1 MVMNTDIYHYIID
14 FFKKKRNLLL
24 VGIIL
29 IIIFSSTMVFIFA
42 SHPNEY
48 IIEGTVFIDSSP
60 APSGVDVTIVFS
72 NGKRNDTSGT
82 DEVGRYRIDVSDNI
96 GDVATFFITY
106 NGVVYQGR
114 NHTGDYVNISLSG
127 SNQILSVDLY
137 VDTSNIDFSDTDS
150 DNESDDD
157 NSDDSID
164 ETDTEESDE
173 TQDTTNDSD
182 DTNPDDPSDGS
193 DDSDDDNDDT
203 ADDSD
208 QGPTDD
214 EDEEEETEDD
224 EESEDEEQESV
235 LLVEKKIWD
244 ETTNTWIKDTIVD
257 PTKHI
262 SFKITLHYS
271 GEHMIDSIDI
281 VDELPIGLEYMENA
295 TIDGILVEPS
305 CDPMNNTLHWHLDN
319 LSFNKTMVITYNC
332 SISKSGSLVNRVT
345 VNATENTTK
354 TFTLNDTATVTVSG
368 DIVIKHHVWDNKTSS
383 WVQEYTTD
391 VGECVQFKISIL
403 YNGSF
408 TAQNLTVFETLPSYM
423 DYMGGAMVN
432 GVLNEPNS
440 DNGTLEWDIG
450 SLTSQQVCSILF
462 NVNIAE
468 NGTDTTLVRVIGAED
483 ITMKQFNDTSF
494 VRVTGEAPKHT
505 LCMKKVRIGNGSW
518 EKSIHGF
525 VGSIATFNIT
535 IFNNGNTTLYNIHVF
550 DTLPPSLT
558 YIPNSTW
565 ITHNSLLYHEEPY
578 VDQDQHYL
586 LWSNL
591 NSIIHDYVSPGE
603 HISIYF
609 NTTISSDGL
618 LINTVNVT
626 STICNECDPLDISA
640 IASINATE
648 PIQELAVKING
659 PYIERPLVPIY
670 VSANATGGIP
680 PYRYV
685 WDLDEDGVFNDGNTS
700 SVIRQWDE
708 IGNYTLKVQVYD
720 TENQTQTHTSYANIS
735 IPPLIVDAG
744 GPYQTF
750 AGDTI
755 SFQATATGGMMDYV
769 WSWDFGD
776 GNTSVVKDPIHR
788 YQYPGIYTATVFV
801 TDADNLTK
809 NDTSLVTIT
818 EKDILPPIILVEQP
832 INAIYLKN
840 RPIFPF
846 FAPFIFGEIQIN
858 VSAVDEGSFV
868 EKIEIYINDILVDVW
883 YDSSIS
889 WTWSEQI
896 FGRRKLT
903 IIAYDT
909 LGNFDTFEQMVWK
922 FF

>member
-1 MVMNTDIYHYIID
+1 MVMNTDIYRYTID

-24 VGIIL
+24 VGMIL
-29 IIIFSSTMVFIFA
+29 VIIFSSTMVFIFA

-60 APSGVDVTIVFS
+60 APSGVDVRIVFS

-82 DEVGRYRIDVSDNI
+82 DDVGRYRIDVSEYI
-96 GDVATFFITY
+96 GDNATFFITY

-114 NHTGDYVNISLSG
+114 NHTGDYVIISLSG
-127 SNQILSVDLY
+127 SSQILFVDLY
-137 VDTSNIDFSDTDS
+137 VDTSNVDFSDTDS
-150 DNESDDD
+150 DDESDDD

-173 TQDTTNDSD
+173 TPDTTDDSD
-182 DTNPDDPSDGS
+182 DTNPDDSSDGS
-193 DDSDDDNDDT
+193 DDSNGDNDDT

-208 QGPTDD
+208 EDTTDD
-214 EDEEEETEDD
+214 NDD

-244 ETTNTWIKDTIVD
+244 QTTNTWIKETIVE
-257 PTKHI
+257 PTKNI
-262 SFKITLHYS
+262 SFKITLQYS
-271 GEHMIDSIDI
+271 GEHMIDSIHI
-281 VDELPIGLEYMENA
+281 VDELPIGLEYKQNA
-295 TIDGILVEPS
+295 TIDGILVEPFS
-305 CDPMNNTLHWHLDN
+305 DPMNNTIQWHLDN
-319 LSFNKTMVITYNC
+319 LSFNKTMVISYNC
-332 SISKSGSLVNRVT
+332 SIRKRGSLVNRVT

-408 TAQNLTVFETLPSYM
+408 SAQNLTVIETIPSYM

-432 GVLNEPNS
+432 GLLTEPTI
-440 DNGTLEWDIG
+440 DNGTFEWDIS
-450 SLTSQQVCSILF
+450 SLISQQVCSILF
-462 NVNIAE
+462 NVNITE
-468 NGTDTTLVRVIGAED
+468 NGTDTILVRVIGTED

-505 LCMKKVRIGNGSW
+505 LCMKQVRIGNGSW
-518 EKSIHGF
+518 EKNIDGF

-535 IFNNGNTTLYNIHVF
+535 IFNNGNTTLYNINVF
-550 DTLPPSLT
+550 DSLPPSLT
-558 YIPNSTW
+558 YITNSTW

-578 VDQDQHYL
+578 VNQDQRYL

-591 NSIIHDYVSPGE
+591 NSVIHDYVSPGE

-609 NTTISSDGL
+609 NTTISSEGIL
-618 LINTVNVT
+618 VNSVNVT

-648 PIQELAVKING
+648 PIPELAVKING
-659 PYIERPLVPIY
+659 PYNERPMNPIRI
-670 VSANATGGIP
+670 SANATGGIP

-685 WDLDEDGVFNDGNTS
+685 WDLNNDGVYDDGNTS
-700 SVIRQWDE
+700 SLMRQWDE
-708 IGNYTLKVQVYD
+708 IGNYTIMVKVYD
-720 TENQTQTHTSYANIS
+720 TENQTHIHTSYVNIS

-744 GPYQTF
+744 GPYQTY
-750 AGDTI
+750 AGNTI
-755 SFQATATGGMMDYV
+755 SFQATATGGMMEYV
-769 WSWDFGD
+769 WYWDFGD
-776 GNTSVVKDPIHR
+776 GNTSIVKYPIHR
-788 YQYPGIYTATVFV
+788 YQHPGLYITTVYV
-801 TDADNLTK
+801 TDADNRTK
-809 NDTSLVTIT
+809 NDTALVTIT
-818 EKDILPPIILVEQP
+818 EPDILPPIILVEQP

-840 RPIFPF
+840 RPVFPF
-846 FAPFIFGEIQIN
+846 FVPFIFGEIQIN
-858 VSAVDEGSFV
+858 VSVVDEGSTV
-868 EKIEIYINDILVDVW
+868 EKIEVYINDMLIDIW

-889 WTWSEQI
+889 WTWSEEI
-896 FGRRKLT
+896 FGRRKIT

-909 LGNFDTFEQMVWK
+909 LGNFATFEQMVWK